1 MNIHTV
7 DLYERYGIPR
17 NGASGGFLTAFIRTE
32 SAEIKKRIRPSVLII
47 PGGGYEVLSDREAEP
62 IAIKF
67 MNSGFCAFVLSYSL
81 RTKYLAPLI
90 EAMLA
95 MRFVRDNAEEYG
107 TDKGK
112 VCVTGFSAGGHLAGL
127 LATLTQGESA
137 FINKD
142 IGYIRPDAVL
152 LSYPVVTMKKFTH
165 NGSRDTITGGDFALF
180 NKLSVDMRVDKN
192 TPPMFI
198 WHTCKDNWV
207 PVENSLMLSAAL
219 RQNAVPFAL
228 HIFEDGEHGL
238 STADEETC
246 DFAAGQENIKTVSK
260 WFELALDWL
269 GTKGFKV
276 TVLK

>member
-142 IGYIRPDAVL
+142 IGYIRPDAVI

-165 NGSRDTITGGDFALF
+165 NGSRDTITGGDCALF

-219 RQNAVPFAL
+219 RQNKQVHYVKKFRTKNAVAR
-228 HIFEDGEHGL
+228 
-238 STADEETC
+238 A
-246 DFAAGQENIKTVSK
+246 V
-260 WFELALDWL
+260 
-269 GTKGFKV
+269 
-276 TVLK
+276 